1 MGHKGLHE
9 RCKAAARG
17 EERAFLPQQKGEV
30 AHVDLLL
37 NPEVWVAFLTL
48 LALEIVLGIDNIVF
62 ISILVDKLPEER
74 QALARRLGLGMALLM
89 RILLLLS
96 LSWVIG
102 LTAPLFAVFGQEI
115 SGRDVILILGGLFLL
130 GKATYEIHENL
141 EGEEGHSSARV
152 NATFASV
159 LVQIILLDMVFSL
172 DSVITAVGM
181 VDQVS
186 VMIAAVTVA
195 IVVMLISAEAVAGI
209 VNRHPTIKMLA
220 LSFLLL
226 IGLAL
231 LLEGFDQHIP
241 KGYIYFAMGFSVL
254 VEFLNIRVRRR
265 REARSRPV
273 ELHQRYARSE
283 EESDPSQ
290 S

>member
-1 MGHKGLHE
+1 M
-9 RCKAAARG
+9 
-17 EERAFLPQQKGEV
+17 
-30 AHVDLLL
+30 DLLL

-74 QALARRLGLGMALLM
+74 QALARRLGLGMALVM

-102 LTAPLFAVFGQEI
+102 LTAPLFTVLGQEI

-130 GKATYEIHENL
+130 GKSTYEIHENL

-152 NATFASV
+152 KATFASV
-159 LVQIILLDMVFSL
+159 LVQIIILDMVFSL

-195 IVVMLISAEAVAGI
+195 ILVMLFSAEAVAGL
-209 VNRHPTIKMLA
+209 VNRHPTLKMLA
-220 LSFLLL
+220 LSFLIL

-241 KGYIYFAMGFSVL
+241 KGYIYFAMGFSVF
-254 VEFLNIRVRRR
+254 VELLNIRVRRR
-265 REARSRPV
+265 REARSAPV
-273 ELHQRYARSE
+273 ELHRRYARSE
-283 EESDPSQ
+283 EGSDPSQ
-290 S
+290 P

>member
-1 MGHKGLHE
+1 
-9 RCKAAARG
+9 
-17 EERAFLPQQKGEV
+17 
-30 AHVDLLL
+30 VDLLL

-62 ISILVDKLPEER
+62 ISILVDKLPEQQ

-89 RILLLLS
+89 RIVLLLS

-102 LTAPLFAVFGQEI
+102 LTAPLFTVLGQEI
-115 SGRDVILILGGLFLL
+115 SGRDLILILGGLFLL
-130 GKATYEIHENL
+130 GKSTYEIHENL

-152 NATFASV
+152 RATFASV
-159 LVQIILLDMVFSL
+159 LVQIVLLDIVFSL

-181 VDQVS
+181 VNEVS

-195 IVVMLISAEAVAGI
+195 ILVMLVSAEAVSGL
-209 VNRHPTIKMLA
+209 VNRHPTLKMLA

-241 KGYIYFAMGFSVL
+241 KGYIYFAMGFSVF
-254 VEFLNIRVRRR
+254 VELLNIRVRRR
-265 REARSRPV
+265 REARSHPV
-273 ELHQRYARSE
+273 ELHRRYARAQE
-283 EESDPSQ
+283 GSDSSRP
-290 S
+290 

>member
-1 MGHKGLHE
+1 VE
-9 RCKAAARG
+9 
-17 EERAFLPQQKGEV
+17 
-30 AHVDLLL
+30 LLL

-48 LALEIVLGIDNIVF
+48 LALEIVLGVDNIVF

-74 QALARRLGLGMALLM
+74 QALARRLGLGMALVM

-102 LTAPLFAVFGQEI
+102 LTAPLFTVLGQEI
-115 SGRDVILILGGLFLL
+115 SGRDLILILGGLFLL
-130 GKATYEIHENL
+130 GKSTYEIHENL

-152 NATFASV
+152 KATFASV
-159 LVQIILLDMVFSL
+159 LVQIIILDMVFSL

-195 IVVMLISAEAVAGI
+195 ILVMLFSAEAVAGL
-209 VNRHPTIKMLA
+209 VNRHPTLKMLA
-220 LSFLLL
+220 LAFLLL

-231 LLEGFDQHIP
+231 LLEGFDQHVP

-265 REARSRPV
+265 REARAAPV
-273 ELHQRYARSE
+273 KLHQRYSRSE
-283 EESDPSQ
+283 EGADTSQ
-290 S
+290 P

>member
-1 MGHKGLHE
+1 
-9 RCKAAARG
+9 
-17 EERAFLPQQKGEV
+17 
-30 AHVDLLL
+30 VDLLL

-62 ISILVDKLPEER
+62 ISILVDKLPEQQ

-102 LTAPLFAVFGQEI
+102 LTAPLFTLLGQEI
-115 SGRDVILILGGLFLL
+115 SGRDLILIFGGLFLL
-130 GKATYEIHENL
+130 GKSTYEIHENL

-152 NATFASV
+152 RATFASV
-159 LVQIILLDMVFSL
+159 LVQIVLLDIVFSL

-181 VDQVS
+181 VNEVS

-195 IVVMLISAEAVAGI
+195 ILVMLASAEAVSGL
-209 VNRHPTIKMLA
+209 VNRHPTLKMLA

-241 KGYIYFAMGFSVL
+241 KGYIYFAMGFSVF
-254 VEFLNIRVRRR
+254 VELLNIRVRRR
-265 REARSRPV
+265 REARSHPV
-273 ELHQRYARSE
+273 ELHRRYARAQE
-283 EESDPSQ
+283 GSDSSRP
-290 S
+290 

>member
-1 MGHKGLHE
+1 M
-9 RCKAAARG
+9 
-17 EERAFLPQQKGEV
+17 
-30 AHVDLLL
+30 DLLL
-37 NPEVWVAFLTL
+37 NPEIWVAFLTL

-74 QALARRLGLGMALLM
+74 QALARRLGLGLALVM
-89 RILLLLS
+89 RIVLLLS

-102 LTAPLFAVFGQEI
+102 LTAPLFTVLGQEI
-115 SGRDVILILGGLFLL
+115 SGRDVILVLGGLFLL

-152 NATFASV
+152 KATFASV
-159 LVQIILLDMVFSL
+159 LVQIIVIDMVFSL

-195 IVVMLISAEAVAGI
+195 ILVMLFSAEAVAGI
-209 VNRHPTIKMLA
+209 VTRHPTLKMLA

-231 LLEGFDQHIP
+231 LLEGFDQHVP

-254 VEFLNIRVRRR
+254 VELLNIRVRRR

-283 EESDPSQ
+283 DESDPS
-290 S
+290 